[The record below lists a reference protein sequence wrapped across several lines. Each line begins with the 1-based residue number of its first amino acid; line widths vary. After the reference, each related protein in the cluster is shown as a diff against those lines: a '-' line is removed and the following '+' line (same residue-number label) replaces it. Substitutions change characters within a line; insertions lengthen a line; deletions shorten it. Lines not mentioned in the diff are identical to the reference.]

1 MLCIFDSEQGAP
13 IILRKM
19 VLKVRI
25 SCDYTIKAL
34 PTIQWYRLC
43 HRGHRVG

>member
-1 MLCIFDSEQGAP
+1 MLCIFDSEQGAL

-25 SCDYTIKAL
+25 TCDHTIKAL
-34 PTIQWYRLC
+34 PTIQWYRLL
-43 HRGHRVG
+43 HRGHGMG